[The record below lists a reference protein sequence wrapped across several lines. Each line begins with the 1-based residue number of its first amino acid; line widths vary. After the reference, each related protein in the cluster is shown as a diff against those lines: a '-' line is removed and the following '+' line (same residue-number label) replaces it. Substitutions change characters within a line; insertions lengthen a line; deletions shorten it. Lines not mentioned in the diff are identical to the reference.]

1 MNNPELASLEAS
13 LQTLV
18 RQAYDL
24 GRRDALKKVVDM
36 LNTERPGEEPLALMA
51 PHEATQTPT
60 IQETTQD
67 MPKSIE
73 APPPPPVVEETS
85 KPWWAR
91 R

>member
-1 MNNPELASLEAS
+1 M
-13 LQTLV
+13 QTLV

-36 LNTERPGEEPLALMA
+36 LNAERPGEEPLALMP
-51 PHEATQTPT
+51 PHGATQTPT
-60 IQETTQD
+60 TQETTQD
-67 MPKSIE
+67 MTESIE
-73 APPPPPVVEETS
+73 APPPPVVEQTSREQTS